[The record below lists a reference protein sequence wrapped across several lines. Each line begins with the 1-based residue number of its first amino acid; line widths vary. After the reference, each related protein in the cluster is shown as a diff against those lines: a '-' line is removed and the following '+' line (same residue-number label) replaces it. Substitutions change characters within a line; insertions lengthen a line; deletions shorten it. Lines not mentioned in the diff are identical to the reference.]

1 MQNSPSHPL
10 AGFYWRF
17 EMPTSISASSSSS
30 SSIPPPKSPPPNP
43 ATAHAPSS
51 NLGQPGHSNISAH
64 NAQWQV
70 ELKRRY
76 HKGSNRTKADQAAS
90 VQKKVLNRKQ
100 KALPTIDNN
109 EKRATDSNKRSQCIL
124 TTDDNRKKKKS
135 KTEITNEVDKE
146 VYKAT
151 NIKTSDN
158 RPEVNVHQSSYSTV
172 TPEVID
178 LSSDQLPNTVDELV
192 TRVDELVTERVH
204 SQSLPNPARKR
215 EPSPILSQI
224 GQLNTSMHAQRVGS
238 KADIKQLPSLTRMP
252 QMIDHRPM
260 VGQLPNIRTE
270 IGTQGGYSYK
280 DGLPTSSR
288 GMLQM
293 QQQLLQQI
301 SQRSVPSKKPTS
313 TQQSALSSASE
324 SNSRGMIIKNSGS
337 DADHAIELD

>member
-1 MQNSPSHPL
+1 M
-10 AGFYWRF
+10 G
-17 EMPTSISASSSSS
+17 
-30 SSIPPPKSPPPNP
+30 
-43 ATAHAPSS
+43 
-51 NLGQPGHSNISAH
+51 
-64 NAQWQV
+64 
-70 ELKRRY
+70 
-76 HKGSNRTKADQAAS
+76 
-90 VQKKVLNRKQ
+90 
-100 KALPTIDNN
+100 
-109 EKRATDSNKRSQCIL
+109 KRSQCVL

-135 KTEITNEVDKE
+135 KTENANEVDKE
-146 VYKAT
+146 EYKAT
-151 NIKTSDN
+151 NITTTDN
-158 RPEVNVHQSSYSTV
+158 RPEVNVRQSSYSTV

-238 KADIKQLPSLTRMP
+238 KADIKQLPNLTRMP

-324 SNSRGMIIKNSGS
+324 SNSRGMI
-337 DADHAIELD
+337 